1 METLADLSARV
12 REQSANRQR
21 TVVVRPFIF
30 LGVWTD
36 GRHVSKMRIAFPA
49 SQDRARIIFDC
60 RTVNDPASMSSTI
73 TVKTMTAGQRDKKMD
88 QIATRAATEFCLK
101 HENATDEQIKSSPE
115 TYLQYSIPYLTV
127 RTLHRLEADSGW
139 IKVFAIITGVLT
151 AVLVALTIVLTI
163 YALRLDRVIHSLS
176 Q

>member
-1 METLADLSARV
+1 L
-12 REQSANRQR
+12 
-21 TVVVRPFIF
+21 P
-30 LGVWTD
+30 D
-36 GRHVSKMRIAFPA
+36 GERSGSI
-49 SQDRARIIFDC
+49 
-60 RTVNDPASMSSTI
+60 SSTI
-73 TVKTMTAGQRDKKMD
+73 PAKPITVGQRDKKMD

-151 AVLVALTIVLTI
+151 FVLVILAIVLAT
-163 YALRLDRVIHSLS
+163 YAWRLDAVTHSLS
-176 Q
+176 H